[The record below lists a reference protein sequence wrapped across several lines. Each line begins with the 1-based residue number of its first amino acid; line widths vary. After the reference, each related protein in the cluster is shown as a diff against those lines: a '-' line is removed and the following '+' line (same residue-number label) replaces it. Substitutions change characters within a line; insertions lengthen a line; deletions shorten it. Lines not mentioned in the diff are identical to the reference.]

1 MRECKWDAQ
10 HDTGSPKS
18 PWLHGLRSSPIQMKG
33 VCHDR
38 TMLALAA
45 WSLAALTGLSAC
57 VYPGPH
63 PHGGGPYPPAAHERC
78 NASAALAVSRGRR
91 PTTAVQQR
99 ARHAANALT
108 VRILL
113 KNQPVTLEYLSGR
126 LNLVVNEAGVIESA
140 SCG

>member
-1 MRECKWDAQ
+1 MTA
-10 HDTGSPKS
+10 
-18 PWLHGLRSSPIQMKG
+18 
-33 VCHDR
+33 R
-38 TMLALAA
+38 THLPASFSTARNRKRMLALAA
-45 WSLAALTGLSAC
+45 WSLTALMGLSAC

-126 LNLVVNEAGVIESA
+126 LNLIVNEAGVIESA